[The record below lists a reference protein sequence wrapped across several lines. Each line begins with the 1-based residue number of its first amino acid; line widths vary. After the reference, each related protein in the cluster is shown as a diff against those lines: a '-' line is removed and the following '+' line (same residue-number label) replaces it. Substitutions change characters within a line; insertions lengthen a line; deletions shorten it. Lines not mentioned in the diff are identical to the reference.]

1 MDIKVDW
8 KIKPEFIHSTGDAN
22 TFARNIAAKI
32 ETAVKQKATIDEI
45 RVILREVP
53 DESGMQGSGAPE
65 LLGVIFF

>member
-1 MDIKVDW
+1 MYQ
-8 KIKPEFIHSTGDAN
+8 PEFINCAGDAN

-65 LLGVIFF
+65 LLGVNI